1 MYPAHAHQPGAWQP
15 GAWQPAAVAA
25 AGARGGGGGGGAGV
39 EHAEWVELAFK
50 DPMYVSIIEV
60 YETCHPGALTA
71 ILLWAGEAHGWEVVW
86 RGEPQQA
93 LLPTEARLFAPPLE
107 AKPYAT
113 RFVRLEMRIS
123 PSPPH
128 SQQLAH
134 SQQLVTQIDAVRV
147 LGLKATS
154 DAEPPGTPPSASKT
168 GGARDGARDGAPSS
182 SSSAPSTGG
191 VVGGPPRHVQ
201 EQHERRPERHVQ
213 EQHEREVAQLQE
225 YIRTLR
231 TNYEGMRAALDAKTL
246 ELDKA
251 QRLIRTSGAQ
261 DEPYT
266 LPPGELPPAA
276 PAAGAQKP
284 KNVTFNVLDAVQF
297 S

>member
-1 MYPAHAHQPGAWQP
+1 MYPAHGHQP
-15 GAWQPAAVAA
+15 GAWQPAAAAA
-25 AGARGGGGGGGAGV
+25 AGAGTCGGGGGGGGAGV

-50 DPMYVSIIEV
+50 EPMYVSLIEV

-71 ILLWAGEAHGWEVVW
+71 ILLWAGEARGWDLVW

-107 AKPYAT
+107 VKPYAT

-123 PSPPH
+123 PHSQQLDH

-134 SQQLVTQIDAVRV
+134 SKQLAIQIDAVRM
-147 LGLKATS
+147 LGLKATG
-154 DAEPPGTPPSASKT
+154 DAEPPGTPPSASKR
-168 GGARDGARDGAPSS
+168 GGARDGAFSS

-191 VVGGPPRHVQ
+191 VVGGAP
-201 EQHERRPERHVQ
+201 RHVQ

-246 ELDKA
+246 ELDKT

-276 PAAGAQKP
+276 PAAGAAPLP
-284 KNVTFNVLDAVQF
+284 KNVTFNVDAVQY